1 MGISSN
7 KHTLLPNDAV
17 LQQMK
22 NLRHLPDQNLNFGGA
37 WRVTTEK
44 ALKDIYSV
52 KCRENNTYIVQAKPK
67 SKIYYYSLYQYMPLL
82 HQKNNYYFYLPILQ
96 TNSHNYFYNIRI
108 EQHN

>member
-67 SKIYYYSLYQYMPLL
+67 SKICYYSLYQRKSVLQ
-82 HQKNNYYFYLPILQ
+82 QKIIIASTCQYFKQTHTTTFTIL
-96 TNSHNYFYNIRI
+96 
-108 EQHN
+108 E